1 MKKKKKKIQKNILKM
16 NQIEPQKQQRIAAV
30 VPKYTPLLYTLLLLI
45 FVDFV
50 INAFSELA
58 FYQPIAMLVMY
69 M

>member
-1 MKKKKKKIQKNILKM
+1 M
-16 NQIEPQKQQRIAAV
+16 NQIEPQKQQHIAAV

>member
-1 MKKKKKKIQKNILKM
+1 M

-30 VPKYTPLLYTLLLLI
+30 VPKYTPLLYKLLLLI